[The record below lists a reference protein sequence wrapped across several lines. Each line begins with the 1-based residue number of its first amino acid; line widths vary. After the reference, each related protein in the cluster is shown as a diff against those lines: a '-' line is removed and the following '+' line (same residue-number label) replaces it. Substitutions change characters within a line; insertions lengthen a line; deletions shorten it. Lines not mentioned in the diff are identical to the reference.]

1 MPPGPPAGVSQVYR
15 WEVCLA
21 RYDYAWRRRVGGL
34 REGDAAGVADGDA
47 RAAAAIRDVSRI
59 LAGR

>member
-1 MPPGPPAGVSQVYR
+1 M

-34 REGDAAGVADGDA
+34 RKGDAAGVADGDA
-47 RAAAAIRDVSRI
+47 RAAAVIRDVSRI
-59 LAGR
+59 LAER